1 MTEYYKS
8 LTGKQAENSSDIN
21 HSNIIFDPSPRVR
34 EIKTK
39 LNKWELIKPKRL
51 FI

>member
-39 LNKWELIKPKRL
+39 AKQMGTN
-51 FI
+51 